1 MKSILF
7 LLLIILTFSSC
18 KSSKRTITVTSK
30 PREVTVNNNNNN
42 NNPTDSASELRN
54 ETRNKIGTSEKN
66 ISKKTEKIINTALSY
81 NGTRYK
87 YGGTTKKGMDCS
99 GLVYTSFL
107 EHDVPLNRT
116 SSSMAQQG
124 KKIKLSDAREGD
136 LLFFRTNKKN
146 SKINHVGLIVTIDG
160 SDIKFIH
167 STTSRGVI
175 VSSIKEGYW
184 NYAFVEARRV
194 L

>member
-7 LLLIILTFSSC
+7 LVFITLTFSAC
-18 KSSKRTITVTSK
+18 KSSKKTVTVTSK
-30 PREVTVNNNNNN
+30 PRQVTIDRNSESNNDIDRTPESRDEV
-42 NNPTDSASELRN
+42 SA
-54 ETRNKIGTSEKN
+54 SEKN
-66 ISKKTEKIINTALSY
+66 ISRKTEKIINTALSY

-107 EHDVPLNRT
+107 EHDVPLNRS

-136 LLFFRTNKKN
+136 LLFFKTNKKS

-160 SDIKFIH
+160 TEIKFIH